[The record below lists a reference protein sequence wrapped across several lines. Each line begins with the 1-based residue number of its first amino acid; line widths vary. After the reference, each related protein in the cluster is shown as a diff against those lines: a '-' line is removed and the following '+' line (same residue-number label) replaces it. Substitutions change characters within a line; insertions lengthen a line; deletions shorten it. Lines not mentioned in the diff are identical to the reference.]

1 MKPRFSVLKH
11 LFEQPFLVAVS
22 LAAAI
27 HSSWS
32 FSVMFTGLEPKPQFT
47 PAWFAW
53 IFPGVM
59 LAFSV
64 DIGLLSLANQI
75 RKGQRTKGK
84 LLAFAVLSGAMGF
97 LQFLYICSHVPEVQ
111 LGAGV
116 RAEWVGLVS
125 LIRDASIWVLPLLLP
140 TALILFAFSEV
151 QPVATVTAPAS
162 TALVI
167 AAQPVAE
174 PQNDEIIIETPY
186 GERFEVECSEP
197 GCEWSGSYENAQAGL
212 QAKRAHMRKHNGVH
226 VRANGNGVEHVQS

>member
-1 MKPRFSVLKH
+1 MRTNVLKH

-32 FSVMFTGLEPKPQFT
+32 FSVMFTGLEPQPQFS

-53 IFPGVM
+53 IAPGMM

-75 RKGQRTKGK
+75 RLGQRTKGK

-97 LQFLYICSHVPEVQ
+97 LQFLYIAAHQPEVH
-111 LGAGV
+111 LGAGI
-116 RAEWVGLVS
+116 RSEWAGLVT
-125 LIRDASIWVLPLLLP
+125 LIRDSAIWILPLLLP
-140 TALILFAFSEV
+140 TALILFAFSDTH
-151 QPVATVTAPAS
+151 AAPTPAPLS
-162 TALVI
+162 TALVTVSQ
-167 AAQPVAE
+167 ADVE
-174 PQNDEIIIETPY
+174 PENGELIIEIPY

-197 GCEWSGSYENAQAGL
+197 GCQWSGSYETVQAGL
-212 QAKRAHMRKHNGVH
+212 QAKRAHMRKHKHNGVH
-226 VRANGNGVEHVQS
+226 VRANGHGE